1 MFSRLPASFN
11 FTRSFKKRSQ
21 VKKYRIQSQN
31 PKKNSYPLSVREYR
45 SGFLSII
52 RKFLLGYR
60 TDRLLYT
67 KHHESFDYEG
77 VNYLIHNPFEMFSR
91 DSKLH
96 QTVANHSI
104 TVYLNPVKTIIDEA
118 LEAYEPLKRG
128 CYLKAEKPLKYF
140 KIFTKN
146 NCRSECLA
154 NKTLAVC
161 GCAQFF
167 MVRDVSTRVCG
178 VNDMKCYKKVDE
190 ESENHDWCECL
201 IECGEIEYKT
211 ERKQMEHIR

>member
-1 MFSRLPASFN
+1 LLA
-11 FTRSFKKRSQ
+11 FKS
-21 VKKYRIQSQN
+21 
-31 PKKNSYPLSVREYR
+31 
-45 SGFLSII
+45 
-52 RKFLLGYR
+52 
-60 TDRLLYT
+60 DRLLYT
-67 KHHESFDYEG
+67 KHHESFNYEG

-118 LEAYEPLKRG
+118 LEAYEPQRRG
-128 CYLKAEKPLKYF
+128 CYLKQEKPLKYF
-140 KIFTKN
+140 KIYTKN

-178 VNDMKCYKKVDE
+178 VNDMKCYKKIDQ
-190 ESENHDWCECL
+190 ESEDHDCDCL

-211 ERKQMEHIR
+211 ETKQTEHIR

>member
-1 MFSRLPASFN
+1 V
-11 FTRSFKKRSQ
+11 KR
-21 VKKYRIQSQN
+21 YRIVSHIISEN
-31 PKKNSYPLSVREYR
+31 TSYPLSVRESR
-45 SGFLSII
+45 SGFFSII
-52 RKFLLGYR
+52 RKFLL
-60 TDRLLYT
+60 TFKSDRLLYT
-67 KHHESFDYEG
+67 KHHETFNYEG

-96 QTVANHSI
+96 QTIANHSI

-118 LEAYEPLKRG
+118 LETYEPQRRG
-128 CYLKAEKPLKYF
+128 CYLKGEKLLKFF

-178 VNDMKCYKKVDE
+178 VNDMKCYKKVE
-190 ESENHDWCECL
+190 KESQSPNWCDCL

-211 ERKQMEHIR
+211 ETVQMEYIR